1 MYSGLAALKYQLNQK
16 FAVSARVEI
25 FQDPQGFMSGVV
37 LNKDN
42 FYTGYKLRG
51 YTLGAE
57 FKPTPNSYI
66 RMEGRQL
73 QMERNQEIFRWNG
86 SNRSSRLE
94 FLLNLGISFSN

>member
-1 MYSGLAALKYQLNQK
+1 
-16 FAVSARVEI
+16 
-25 FQDPQGFMSGVV
+25 MSGVV

-42 FYTGYKLRG
+42 FYTGYKLQG
-51 YTLGAE
+51 YTLGVE
-57 FKPTPNSYI
+57 FKPTANSYV

-86 SNRSSRLE
+86 SNISSGLE